1 MPYLVT
7 KELLDLRDQY
17 DGDLGLLD
25 EPWATKKDRER
36 FSREQIGTLGEY
48 LRQVGLRKVDCLS
61 SELRS
66 QVDRRIAE
74 LEVLIEPEAL
84 AFLRAEG

>member
-25 EPWATKKDRER
+25 EPWAAKEDRQQ
-36 FSREQIGTLGEY
+36 FSPEQIGTLGEY
-48 LRQVGLRKVDCLS
+48 LQQMGLRKVDRLS
-61 SELRS
+61 PELRL

-74 LEVLIEPEAL
+74 LELLIEPEAL
-84 AFLRAEG
+84 ALLRARN

>member
-1 MPYLVT
+1 MKKIQTAKYLVT

-25 EPWATKKDRER
+25 EPGAAKEDRER

-48 LRQVGLRKVDCLS
+48 LQQVGLRKVDCLS
-61 SELRS
+61 RN
-66 QVDRRIAE
+66 
-74 LEVLIEPEAL
+74 
-84 AFLRAEG
+84 